1 MNALSSLMLLALPA
15 LVIVA
20 GLKDATSFTIPNWIS
35 AAAVLAFA
43 PAAAA
48 AMMAGADIGQ
58 IGVHLGI
65 GALALMLGMGMWAL
79 RWIGG
84 GDAKLFAASA
94 LWLGWPAIGPYLL
107 ITAIAGGALSLM
119 ILNLRADWA
128 RAFVPVGPRW
138 VERLREEGGDVPYGV
153 AIAIGALAAFPDSS
167 LVQLLAHPL

>member
-1 MNALSSLMLLALPA
+1 MLEPAYLLLLILPA

-20 GLKDATSFTIPNWIS
+20 GLKDATTFTIPNWIS

-43 PAAAA
+43 PAALA
-48 AMMAGADIGQ
+48 AGADLGQ

-65 GALALMLGMGMWAL
+65 GALALMVGMGMWAL

-107 ITAIAGGALSLM
+107 VTALAGGALSIA
-119 ILNLRADWA
+119 ILNLRAGWA

-153 AIAIGALAAFPDSS
+153 AIAIGALVAFPGSG
-167 LVQLLAHPL
+167 LVRLLAATG